1 MSGKEITVK
10 HARETRIIE
19 SSTLWKFLPSHFLG
33 ILSAI
38 FQKNPSLACGQGVSA
53 GQPPALGARVMFRA
67 TVMQPR
73 PHPPAYGEG
82 RWWLVGSMSHLIK
95 GGANPCKSHL
105 GKRQGLL
112 IEKLASDWT
121 AIIYGFYFND
131 CQDSSMCSSD
141 WSHKM
146 HHVGTIPALLQF
158 FFPWTLFLTH
168 FQEEGS
174 PPPFLTVQFGVV

>member
-1 MSGKEITVK
+1 MSGNHCETGKGNQNNRKQYPVK
-10 HARETRIIE
+10 V
-19 SSTLWKFLPSHFLG
+19 SSKPLPWNS
-33 ILSAI
+33 ICNIS
-38 FQKNPSLACGQGVSA
+38 KNPSLACGQGVSA

-112 IEKLASDWT
+112 IEKLAKIAQSKK
-121 AIIYGFYFND
+121 I
-131 CQDSSMCSSD
+131 S
-141 WSHKM
+141 
-146 HHVGTIPALLQF
+146 
-158 FFPWTLFLTH
+158 
-168 FQEEGS
+168 
-174 PPPFLTVQFGVV
+174 